1 MHAKA
6 WLRHCSRSCHPR
18 SAARQGWVCLSDIHC
33 SRCPRS
39 WSAAGSP
46 NLCTNLKLRVHQLDN
61 ICSSHSKF
69 RFHRC
74 RIDDATGRSLAKK
87 YQKMALFGT
96 SFAGAWGFW
105 PRSGANHTHK
115 PYTDELQIL
124 SSWCMPRHD
133 FATAAEVVTPDQLR
147 DRVGCA
153 YLIYTAQGVRAAG
166 LQLTPLIYARIW
178 NSGCIN

>member
-6 WLRHCSRSCHPR
+6 WLPHCSQSCHPR
-18 SAARQGWVCLSDIHC
+18 SAARQGWVCLSDIPC

-39 WSAAGSP
+39 WSAADSP

-61 ICSSHSKF
+61 ICSSHSF
-69 RFHRC
+69 VF
-74 RIDDATGRSLAKK
+74 IDVELTTPEGVHWRKK
-87 YQKMALFGT
+87 YPKMALFGT
-96 SFAGAWGFW
+96 SSAGAWGFQ
-105 PRSGANHTHK
+105 PRSGASDTHK

-124 SSWCMPRHD
+124 SSLCMPRHG
-133 FATAAEVVTPDQLR
+133 FATAVKVVTPDQLR

-153 YLIYTAQGVRAAG
+153 YLIYPVQGVRAAG

>member
-1 MHAKA
+1 M
-6 WLRHCSRSCHPR
+6 
-18 SAARQGWVCLSDIHC
+18 CLSDIHC

-61 ICSSHSKF
+61 ICSSHRF
-69 RFHRC
+69 RFGC

-87 YQKMALFGT
+87 YPKMARFGT
-96 SFAGAWGFW
+96 PCIW
-105 PRSGANHTHK
+105 PRSGANLKTK

-124 SSWCMPRHD
+124 SSLCMQRHD
-133 FATAAEVVTPDQLR
+133 FATAVKGATPDQLR

-153 YLIYTAQGVRAAG
+153 YLIYTVQGVRAAG
-166 LQLTPLIYARIW
+166 LQLAPLIYARI
-178 NSGCIN
+178 